1 MFLKGLYNDCMSQL
15 RVNNCLGEEFAV
27 TTGLRQGCVLSP
39 FVFSVHK
46 QFGITVED
54 CGVLCNGMRVSSL
67 LFADDTILLA
77 ESAEDMRRS
86 LQCLQF
92 WCEE

>member
-15 RVNNCLGEEFAV
+15 RVNNCLGEECAV

-46 QFGITVED
+46 QFGITVEAQRLWGSVQWNA
-54 CGVLCNGMRVSSL
+54 GV
-67 LFADDTILLA
+67 
-77 ESAEDMRRS
+77 
-86 LQCLQF
+86 
-92 WCEE
+92 